1 MEVGDPSFPRL
12 LDALKAGVARAKDLK
27 LNGRDATLCGE
38 PLRLTPFYQNT
49 PEPRSEQRP

>member
-1 MEVGDPSFPRL
+1 MHPFCATFQVAMEVGDPSFPRL

-38 PLRLTPFYQNT
+38 PLG
-49 PEPRSEQRP
+49 